1 MEFRSCKVKE
11 EIKMTYFQRDLE
23 YLINE
28 GVFASKRGQVRFV
41 FHNRNILK
49 GELELLNLDER
60 AYNTLRRNKID
71 TIEQVTEKFDDIFRL
86 KGAGKKVV
94 KEVKNAYLQY
104 YYAMLN
110 PEEREQFWND
120 SIEATAIM

>member
-110 PEEREQFWND
+110 PEEREQFWKD